1 MDKEVRADQ
10 NEKMSSDMMPVGFGT
25 WKIPRDVT
33 ATVVYEAIKF
43 AQVSFRDSCLTI

>member
-1 MDKEVRADQ
+1 MLLESLYNKMDKKVRADQ

-33 ATVVYEAIKF
+33 ATVVQILVY
-43 AQVSFRDSCLTI
+43 